1 MTRIFFEKIGPSLF
15 FLAAGTTDTKVR
27 RSTGVTT
34 ANSTNKYQKYKSV
47 ELGDQLPEKVI
58 NTELIKAQIF
68 SEKEAKPGISNAE
81 NSVLHQ
87 QVVLCGLVSQAFS
100 LHLNESIHAASVIC
114 LQVQCGYTSALGKAP
129 KKNRFF

>member
-1 MTRIFFEKIGPSLF
+1 MASE
-15 FLAAGTTDTKVR
+15 
-27 RSTGVTT
+27 
-34 ANSTNKYQKYKSV
+34 ANV
-47 ELGDQLPEKVI
+47 PEKVI

-114 LQVQCGYTSALGKAP
+114 LQVQCGYTSYITHTICIREGTQKKIDFFKEKVLNYGWVGVKSP
-129 KKNRFF
+129 KLFSENISHVYMVY

>member
-1 MTRIFFEKIGPSLF
+1 MRVNTRSL
-15 FLAAGTTDTKVR
+15 AG
-27 RSTGVTT
+27 
-34 ANSTNKYQKYKSV
+34 
-47 ELGDQLPEKVI
+47 
-58 NTELIKAQIF
+58 AQIF

-114 LQVQCGYTSALGKAP
+114 LQVQCGYTSYITHTICIREGTQ
-129 KKNRFF
+129 KKSIFLRKKS